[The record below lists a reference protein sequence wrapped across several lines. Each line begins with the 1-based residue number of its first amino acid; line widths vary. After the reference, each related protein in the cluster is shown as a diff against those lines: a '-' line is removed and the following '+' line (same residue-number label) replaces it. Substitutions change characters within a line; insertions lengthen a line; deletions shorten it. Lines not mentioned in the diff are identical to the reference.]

1 MVKTLTDLGLGQE
14 AIITKVTG
22 SGAIR
27 RRMIDLGIVPGME
40 VRMERYAPLGD
51 PIEIKLKGC
60 HVSLRKKEAE
70 NVLIKDVGGVPHEA

>member
-70 NVLIKDVGGVPHEA
+70 NVLIKDVGGIPNEV